1 MNAAHVLRR
10 LGATGI
16 AALALAT
23 SGFPL
28 TSASASAPQAE
39 SSALVVCSGTETATH
54 DPGITYTPQDI
65 HAHVETRY
73 SGLLGCDATSTV
85 DGTIEN
91 ATCLDARIAEL
102 PEDIYWSG
110 GQETHVEYSDVVIAT
125 GGPTVVVT
133 AVGTATAG
141 KYAGRSVERVVTIL
155 DSQLTSCSS
164 PEGMT
169 RMSGLSELTI
179 V

>member
-1 MNAAHVLRR
+1 MNSAHVLRR
-10 LGATGI
+10 QGATGI
-16 AALALAT
+16 AALAVAA

-39 SSALVVCSGTETATH
+39 SSVLVVCSGTETATH
-54 DPGITYTPQDI
+54 DPDITYTPQNT

-91 ATCLDARIAEL
+91 ATYLDARIAEL

-110 GQETHVEYSDVVIAT
+110 DQKS
-125 GGPTVVVT
+125 T
-133 AVGTATAG
+133 AM
-141 KYAGRSVERVVTIL
+141 L
-155 DSQLTSCSS
+155 SS
-164 PEGMT
+164 PPGAPP
-169 RMSGLSELTI
+169 L
-179 V
+179 